1 MVRVKMLRGNET
13 AIIDNG
19 KSYLFDMGGRCTAED
34 AGCLGS
40 YMEGSCDLP
49 VISVLTS
56 GRNTEIGVSF
66 PGQDKLRRYKSD
78 MDAMMIAGT
87 LQMARGFIKM
97 LRRSGKQVGV
107 RFNQILFVY
116 RGDFDVA
123 PLLAQLHA
131 TEV

>member
-13 AIIDNG
+13 AIVDSG
-19 KSYLFDMGGRCTAED
+19 KSYVFDMGGRCIAED

-49 VISVLTS
+49 VISILTS
-56 GRNTEIGVSF
+56 GRNTELGVSF

-78 MDAMMIAGT
+78 MDGMTMAGT
-87 LQMARGFIKM
+87 LQVARGFIKM
-97 LRRSGKQVGV
+97 LRRSGKQLGV
-107 RFNQILFVY
+107 RFNQLIFVY
-116 RGDFDVA
+116 REDYDIVS
-123 PLLAQLHA
+123 LLNQLRA

>member
-19 KSYLFDMGGRCTAED
+19 KSYVFDMGGRCTAED
-34 AGCLGS
+34 AGCLSS

-49 VISVLTS
+49 IISVLTS
-56 GRNTEIGVSF
+56 GRNAELGVVF
-66 PGQDKLRRYKSD
+66 PGQDKLKRYTSE
-78 MDAMMIAGT
+78 MDAMTLAGT
-87 LQMARGFIKM
+87 LQMSRGFIKM
-97 LRRSGKQVGV
+97 LRRSGKQFGA

-116 RGDFDVA
+116 REDYDIA
-123 PLLAQLHA
+123 SLLAQLHV